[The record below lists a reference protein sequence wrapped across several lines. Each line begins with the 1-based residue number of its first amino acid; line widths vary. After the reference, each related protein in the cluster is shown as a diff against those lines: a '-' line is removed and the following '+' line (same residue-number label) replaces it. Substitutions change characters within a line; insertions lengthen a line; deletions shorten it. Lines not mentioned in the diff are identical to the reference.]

1 MHKMV
6 QCMNSGRVSHD
17 ASLCALSWLLSFVS
31 SSPML
36 CRGPG
41 VVGETPIL
49 EPGKSYEYTSACPLS
64 TPIGNMKG
72 EFEMMKVDTIDPD
85 TQKPQTFLANIAEF
99 GLDMQQAAIA

>member
-1 MHKMV
+1 
-6 QCMNSGRVSHD
+6 MNSGKCHIMHPCVQCLGCQLALFHSH
-17 ASLCALSWLLSFVS
+17 SCQ
-31 SSPML
+31 

-72 EFEMMKVDTIDPD
+72 EFEMIKIDTIDPE
-85 TQKPQTFLANIAEF
+85 TQKPETFLANIAEF